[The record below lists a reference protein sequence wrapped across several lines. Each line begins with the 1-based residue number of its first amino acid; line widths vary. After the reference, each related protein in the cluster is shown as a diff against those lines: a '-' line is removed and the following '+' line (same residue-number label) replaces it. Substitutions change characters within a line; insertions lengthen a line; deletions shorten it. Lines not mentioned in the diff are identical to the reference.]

1 MSEKK
6 PNFLEGFKKA
16 DIEKSAR
23 LDIKP
28 RLVIDELG
36 VDNGVIVEILSVPYQ
51 VEIPENKAIGD
62 NILWM
67 MNVLFQGVEHQF
79 IAQPSSFRY
88 QLGVLVEKHFK
99 GNMEALIGNEITI
112 WRELVQTKKYGESAL
127 YQVSLRKY

>member
-16 DIEKSAR
+16 DIIKSAK

-36 VDNGVIVEILSVPYQ
+36 IDNAVIVEVLSEPYQ
-51 VEIPENKAIGD
+51 VEIPENKAID
-62 NILWM
+62 NNILWM
-67 MNVLFQGVEHQF
+67 IDVLYQGVEHQF

-88 QLGVLVEKHFK
+88 QLGVLAEKHFE
-99 GNMEALIGNEITI
+99 GNMEAIIGNEITI
-112 WRELVQTKKYGESAL
+112 WRELVKTEKYGEQAL